1 MLTWFEPAQ
10 LIRAVLLACVFLVA
24 GVFLS
29 RLIRQ
34 LIATA
39 LRHDASERVDQI
51 TLSFL
56 SHLSVLLL
64 WLLLLTAYA
73 HLIPPL
79 NRLGTALLA
88 GVSLVSVIV
97 GFAAQSTLGNLVAG
111 ISLVLYKPFR
121 RGDRIQVQAPTA
133 SGHEIGIVD
142 DISLGYTVL
151 RTDDQ
156 RQIIIAN
163 GTMAQQTMI
172 KLAAAPSTA
181 SRSDA

>member
-97 GFAAQSTLGNLVAG
+97 GFAAQSTLGNLVALSPG
-111 ISLVLYKPFR
+111 
-121 RGDRIQVQAPTA
+121 
-133 SGHEIGIVD
+133 
-142 DISLGYTVL
+142 
-151 RTDDQ
+151 
-156 RQIIIAN
+156 
-163 GTMAQQTMI
+163 
-172 KLAAAPSTA
+172 
-181 SRSDA
+181 